1 MGKKKSRKKTKG
13 LKKKKNKTK
22 GIFKRDILNADKLP
36 EEFEIVG
43 DKIWWEGNPDKS
55 KKYRRKKF
63 QQKEFLTPTE
73 AEKFLEVTGEWLGY
87 FILGIKGFPKLPYTI
102 SGLPPEEAIAK
113 AKASGHKI
121 NRDTVRFSREELEKY
136 RRDLIPPKKKS
147 VVGKK
152 FPASV
157 VGKKFPFVGKK
168 FPTNTKP
175 QQK

>member
-22 GIFKRDILNADKLP
+22 GIFKRDILDAEKLP

-63 QQKEFLTPTE
+63 EQKEFLTIRE
-73 AEKFLEVTGEWLGY
+73 AEAFLEITGDWLGI
-87 FILGIKGFPKLPYTI
+87 FILGEKGFPKLPYTI
-102 SGLPPEEAIAK
+102 SGLPSEEAIAK
-113 AKASGHKI
+113 AKANGHRIDRNTIK
-121 NRDTVRFSREELEKY
+121 FSREELEKY
-136 RRDLIPPKKKS
+136 RIALIPPKKKS